1 MYLVA
6 KRALDIL
13 GATVGVLLSIPIFIF
28 VPIFIKIDSKGP
40 IFFTQR
46 RCGKDGREFKMLKFR
61 TMVNNAEHIKKKL
74 YLNPGLPFKMREDPR
89 ITRIGK
95 FLRKTSIDEI
105 PQFFNVLKG
114 EMSLVGPRPLAKE
127 EIESD
132 PYWKKER
139 LKVKPGITGLW
150 QIYARGSTDIEDWVK
165 YDLLYV
171 KNQSLWL
178 DIKILLKTPFTIIT
192 GKGAY

>member
-1 MYLVA
+1 MYLVT
-6 KRALDIL
+6 KRVLDIL

-40 IFFTQR
+40 IFFAQR
-46 RCGKDGREFKMLKFR
+46 RCGKDGKEFKMLKFR

-127 EIESD
+127 
-132 PYWKKER
+132 
-139 LKVKPGITGLW
+139 
-150 QIYARGSTDIEDWVK
+150 
-165 YDLLYV
+165 
-171 KNQSLWL
+171 
-178 DIKILLKTPFTIIT
+178 
-192 GKGAY
+192 